1 MQHEFGLF
9 VRRLPCLR
17 LLLFTPGPREG
28 VSCVFCMKIPRQA
41 CATVGAF
48 RNSLDIQHERSYD
61 ERGEESGFRKEGKEE
76 VLHMDVGKKTGGK
89 SITIYDI
96 AKEAG
101 VSPATVSRVLT
112 NSARVRPEKKQKI
125 QELIEKYN
133 FTPNAMARGLSD
145 TRSRVIG
152 IIAADVRNP
161 FYSEVFV
168 ACELA
173 ARRLGYTVLLCNS
186 LGEAGLERQQLEK
199 LQEQRVDAVIQM
211 GGRVDD
217 LVSNLEYV
225 ELVNAMP
232 ERIPMVI
239 NGKLDGTQCFQVQI
253 DARKTMDLLMEH
265 LIGLGHR
272 EIALVGGRADVL
284 STFEKIQRYKQLLK
298 QNQIPFRPELV
309 QEAGHY
315 NDAGAYAEMNRM
327 LDAGIVPTAV
337 IAINDYSAAGI
348 ARSLTE
354 HGYRIPEDISLVSYD
369 NTYIAEMLIPK
380 LTSIDYDY
388 GNLGRKLVE
397 TAIGALE
404 GKEIPK
410 LQMLEPTLVVRESSG
425 PARAL

>member
-1 MQHEFGLF
+1 
-9 VRRLPCLR
+9 
-17 LLLFTPGPREG
+17 
-28 VSCVFCMKIPRQA
+28 
-41 CATVGAF
+41 VGAF

-76 VLHMDVGKKTGGK
+76 VVHMDVGKKTGGK

>member
-1 MQHEFGLF
+1 M
-9 VRRLPCLR
+9 
-17 LLLFTPGPREG
+17 
-28 VSCVFCMKIPRQA
+28 
-41 CATVGAF
+41 GAF

-76 VLHMDVGKKTGGK
+76 VVHMDVGKKTGGK

>member
-1 MQHEFGLF
+1 M
-9 VRRLPCLR
+9 
-17 LLLFTPGPREG
+17 
-28 VSCVFCMKIPRQA
+28 
-41 CATVGAF
+41 GAF

-327 LDAGIVPTAV
+327 LDAGIVPTAA

>member
-1 MQHEFGLF
+1 MRQWEHSET
-9 VRRLPCLR
+9 
-17 LLLFTPGPREG
+17 LLTY
-28 VSCVFCMKIPRQA
+28 STKDHMMK
-41 CATVGAF
+41 G
-48 RNSLDIQHERSYD
+48 
-61 ERGEESGFRKEGKEE
+61 GEESGFRKEGKEE

>member
-1 MQHEFGLF
+1 
-9 VRRLPCLR
+9 
-17 LLLFTPGPREG
+17 
-28 VSCVFCMKIPRQA
+28 
-41 CATVGAF
+41 
-48 RNSLDIQHERSYD
+48 
-61 ERGEESGFRKEGKEE
+61 
-76 VLHMDVGKKTGGK
+76 MDMGKKSVGR

-112 NSARVRPEKKQKI
+112 GSAKVRPEKKQKI
-125 QELIEKYN
+125 EELIEKYN
-133 FTPNAMARGLSD
+133 FTPNAMARGLAD

-168 ACELA
+168 ACELE
-173 ARRLGYTVLLCNS
+173 ARRQGYTVLLCNS

-199 LQEQRVDAVIQM
+199 LQEQRVDAVIQL

-253 DARKTMDLLMEH
+253 NARKTMDLLMEH

-404 GKEIPK
+404 GREIPK

>member
-1 MQHEFGLF
+1 M
-9 VRRLPCLR
+9 
-17 LLLFTPGPREG
+17 
-28 VSCVFCMKIPRQA
+28 
-41 CATVGAF
+41 
-48 RNSLDIQHERSYD
+48 
-61 ERGEESGFRKEGKEE
+61 
-76 VLHMDVGKKTGGK
+76 
-89 SITIYDI
+89 
-96 AKEAG
+96 
-101 VSPATVSRVLT
+101 
-112 NSARVRPEKKQKI
+112 
-125 QELIEKYN
+125 
-133 FTPNAMARGLSD
+133 
-145 TRSRVIG
+145 
-152 IIAADVRNP
+152 
-161 FYSEVFV
+161 
-168 ACELA
+168 
-173 ARRLGYTVLLCNS
+173 
-186 LGEAGLERQQLEK
+186 
-199 LQEQRVDAVIQM
+199 IQM

-404 GKEIPK
+404 GKGIPK